1 MYRVGCTRV
10 VLYANFKGFED
21 MRESTWYEAFYP
33 RSPLQNFDIIN
44 PDSNEIFMSYKEFK
58 ITVDVP
64 IERVYIYTTL
74 TEEGESK

>member
-1 MYRVGCTRV
+1 
-10 VLYANFKGFED
+10 
-21 MRESTWYEAFYP
+21 MREDTWCEAFYP

-64 IERVYIYTTL
+64 VERVYIYTTL
-74 TEEGESK
+74 TKEGESE

>member
-1 MYRVGCTRV
+1 
-10 VLYANFKGFED
+10 

-33 RSPLQNFDIIN
+33 RIHLQCFDIIN
-44 PDSNEIFMSYKEFK
+44 PDTNEILMTYKEFK

-64 IERVYIYTTL
+64 VERVYIYTTL